1 MTQAKTIVVG
11 IDGSKESREAL
22 RWACEE
28 ARLRQHQV
36 LVVAVWNVVP
46 VTTDPMLGTAAF
58 EAVDAER
65 TTKDTLSQFVT
76 EARLQHSDI
85 DVTPRVIAGHPA
97 EELITLSEGAAMLV
111 VGAQGHGGFLGMLLG
126 STSRHVLNHSHCTV
140 VVVR

>member
-1 MTQAKTIVVG
+1 MTQARTIVVG
-11 IDGSKESREAL
+11 IDGSQASREAL

-28 ARLRQHQV
+28 ASLRQQHV
-36 LVVAVWNVVP
+36 LALAVWNVFP

-58 EAVDAER
+58 EAIDAER

-76 EARLQHSDI
+76 DVRQQHPDI
-85 DVTPRVIAGHPA
+85 DVNPRVIAGHPA
-97 EELITLSEGAAMLV
+97 EQLSTLSVGAAMVV